1 MLQRHGWGPP
11 VSTPSRRWPDE
22 RFDDSLPG
30 SHPCPFGGAPP
41 PSSTDPGDP
50 ATWYRSLVLE
60 APGDGAEILLEVTVN
75 DEGGPTVDALTT
87 AHTLRDLE
95 ALRRTLA
102 DLVPTLAALST
113 CRDKVRA

>member
-1 MLQRHGWGPP
+1 M
-11 VSTPSRRWPDE
+11 
-22 RFDDSLPG
+22 
-30 SHPCPFGGAPP
+30 
-41 PSSTDPGDP
+41 
-50 ATWYRSLVLE
+50 
-60 APGDGAEILLEVTVN
+60 N

-113 CRDKVRA
+113 CRDEVRA

>member
-1 MLQRHGWGPP
+1 MNA
-11 VSTPSRRWPDE
+11 STIPFRDLTPARWWC
-22 RFDDSLPG
+22 SSTL
-30 SHPCPFGGAPP
+30 
-41 PSSTDPGDP
+41 STDP
-50 ATWYRSLVLE
+50 WYRSLVLE

-75 DEGGPTVDALTT
+75 DEDGPTVDALTT

-113 CRDKVRA
+113 CRDEVRA

>member
-1 MLQRHGWGPP
+1 MNA
-11 VSTPSRRWPDE
+11 STIPFRDLTPARWW
-22 RFDDSLPG
+22 
-30 SHPCPFGGAPP
+30 C
-41 PSSTDPGDP
+41 SSTLSADPGDP

-113 CRDKVRA
+113 CRDEVRA